1 MVKSTIK
8 SVGSRAEV
16 WHGTAKHTSGGLT
29 KQKLFKTKTGRIV
42 SMKKHYSAKR
52 ENRLVK
58 HGYGTTKG
66 KFGYTLLNGTKK
78 TKRRGRKSKMRG
90 GHSSNQFPMSPAG
103 IDGQGITN
111 YGLGSNDV
119 QFAAGQA
126 GGRRRRKRGGHAS
139 NQFPLS
145 PAGIDGQG
153 ITNYGMG
160 SDDVQFAAGQ
170 AGGSRRRKRGGH
182 ASNQFPLSP
191 AGIDG
196 QGVTNYGM
204 GSNDVQ
210 FAAGQAG
217 GRRRRRRTRRR

>member
-1 MVKSTIK
+1 MVKSTSK

-52 ENRLVK
+52 DNRLVK

-78 TKRRGRKSKMRG
+78 TRRGRKSKMRG
-90 GHSSNQFPMSPAG
+90 GHASSQ
-103 IDGQGITN
+103 
-111 YGLGSNDV
+111 Y
-119 QFAAGQA
+119 
-126 GGRRRRKRGGHAS
+126 
-139 NQFPLS
+139 PLS

-153 ITNYGMG
+153 ITNYGAG
-160 SDDVQFAAGQ
+160 SNSLQFAAGQ
-170 AGGSRRRKRGGH
+170 SGGRRRRKRGGH
-182 ASNQFPLSP
+182 SSSQSPLSP

-196 QGVTNYGM
+196 QGITNYGS
-204 GSNDVQ
+204 GSDDLQ

>member
-1 MVKSTIK
+1 MVKSTSK

-66 KFGYTLLNGTKK
+66 KFGYRLLNGTKK
-78 TKRRGRKSKMRG
+78 TRRGRKSRM
-90 GHSSNQFPMSPAG
+90 
-103 IDGQGITN
+103 
-111 YGLGSNDV
+111 
-119 QFAAGQA
+119 
-126 GGRRRRKRGGHAS
+126 RGGHAS
-139 NQFPLS
+139 NQSPLS

-160 SDDVQFAAGQ
+160 SNDVQFAAGE
-170 AGGSRRRKRGGH
+170 GGGRRRRRRMSKRGGH
-182 ASNQFPLSP
+182 ASTQSPLSP

-196 QGVTNYGM
+196 QGITNYGM

-217 GRRRRRRTRRR
+217 GRRRRRKSRRTKSRRTKSRRTKSRRSKSRRR

>member
-1 MVKSTIK
+1 MVKSTSK

-66 KFGYTLLNGTKK
+66 KFGYRLLNGSTK
-78 TKRRGRKSKMRG
+78 TRRRGRKSKMRG
-90 GHSSNQFPMSPAG
+90 GHSSNQFPFSPAG

-126 GGRRRRKRGGHAS
+126 GGRRRRSNRGGHAS

-145 PAGIDGQG
+145 PSGIDGQG
-153 ITNYGMG
+153 ITNYG
-160 SDDVQFAAGQ
+160 
-170 AGGSRRRKRGGH
+170 
-182 ASNQFPLSP
+182 L
-191 AGIDG
+191 
-196 QGVTNYGM
+196 

-217 GRRRRRRTRRR
+217 GRRRRRRGSRKSSKSRRTRRR

>member
-1 MVKSTIK
+1 MVKSTSK

-66 KFGYTLLNGTKK
+66 KFGYRLLNGATK
-78 TKRRGRKSKMRG
+78 TKRRGRKSRGRKSKMRG
-90 GHSSNQFPMSPAG
+90 GHSSNQSPLFPAG
-103 IDGQGITN
+103 IDGQGVTN

-126 GGRRRRKRGGHAS
+126 GG
-139 NQFPLS
+139 
-145 PAGIDGQG
+145 
-153 ITNYGMG
+153 
-160 SDDVQFAAGQ
+160 
-170 AGGSRRRKRGGH
+170 RRRKRGGH

-196 QGVTNYGM
+196 QGVTNYGL